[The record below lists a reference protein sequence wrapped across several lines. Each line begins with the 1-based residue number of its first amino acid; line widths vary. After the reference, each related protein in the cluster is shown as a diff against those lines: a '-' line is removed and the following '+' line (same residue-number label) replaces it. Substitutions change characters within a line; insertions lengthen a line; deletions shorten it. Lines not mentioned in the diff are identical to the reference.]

1 MSIFSITL
9 IVTVILFIREEI
21 LSAPYRKELKRAKEE
36 YEAYEAYCR
45 AVKKEELMEEGLLY
59 APSQRAE
66 LQTGCGTVRRTR
78 EGNQGISS
86 NPAA

>member
-36 YEAYEAYCR
+36 YEAYE
-45 AVKKEELMEEGLLY
+45 ELMEEGLLY

-78 EGNQGISS
+78 EGNKGISS